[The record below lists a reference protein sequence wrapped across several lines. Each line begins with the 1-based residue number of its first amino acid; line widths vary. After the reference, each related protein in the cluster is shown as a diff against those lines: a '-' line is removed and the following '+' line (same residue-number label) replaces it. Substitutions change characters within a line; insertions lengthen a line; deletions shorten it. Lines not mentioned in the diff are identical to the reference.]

1 MGAKKRYK
9 IYKYRILIIILLF
22 VISIISFDYI
32 IDQVRKEE
40 IRQETELKDR
50 DFDVIWDYLRS
61 WEDLAN
67 SDAQGLAYNIEEN
80 IKNTMD
86 LDQLEED
93 LKAGN
98 RESLIDLVDQ
108 TINDYDFTTLVKN
121 NRNSCIVLEGYDKI
135 LADRMVDLSK
145 VEAGKIHSNFSDYF
159 DISYNKKLFKTA
171 ERLIQNHTSTN
182 PIAVEIYDYT
192 DNPDHILINSCTYEN
207 LKKVYITEGVKG
219 LRNYEFL
226 VPAYI
231 TRDGDI
237 FGNLDIKEGNPNA
250 NSHKFVVIMSFNL
263 YDQIMQ
269 IRPDFEQNSFYSYI
283 LYGFDNIL
291 TAIYLVASITCI
303 VLFIISIFYIKSY
316 NVAIIEYLGQRSL
329 SEEDEDI

>member
-1 MGAKKRYK
+1 MAAKKRYK

-32 IDQVRKEE
+32 IEQVRKEE

-50 DFDVIWDYLRS
+50 DFDVVWDYLRS
-61 WEDLAN
+61 WEDLAS
-67 SDAQGLAYNIEEN
+67 SDAQGLANNIEKN

-93 LKAGN
+93 LKNGN

-135 LADRMVDLSK
+135 LANRMVDLSK
-145 VEAGKIHSNFSDYF
+145 VEAGRIHSEFSDYF
-159 DISYNKKLFKTA
+159 EISYNKKLFKTA

-182 PIAVEIYDYT
+182 PIAVEIHDYIE
-192 DNPDHILINSCTYEN
+192 NPDHILINSCTYEN
-207 LKKVYITEGVKG
+207 LKKVYLTEGVEG

-226 VPAYI
+226 VPVYI

-250 NSHKFVVIMSFNL
+250 NSHKFVVIITFNL
-263 YDQIMQ
+263 YDQLMQ
-269 IRPDFEQNSFYSYI
+269 MRPDFEQNSFYRDV

-291 TAIYLVASITCI
+291 TAVYLAASITCI
-303 VLFIISIFYIKSY
+303 VFFIISIFYIKSY
-316 NVAIIEYLGQRSL
+316 NEAIIEYLGQRSL
-329 SEEDEDI
+329 SEEDEDS